1 MSDGLQ
7 ICIHRGTN
15 QIGGSCVEMQYA
27 GKRIVIDLGLPL
39 DAELETTELPDIP
52 SIHNGDGMLLGFL
65 LSHGHRDHWGL
76 LPKLPPD
83 INIYLGRKTLSIMM
97 AAAPF
102 IPGGYAPVKSV
113 TYNDG
118 EPFDLGPFK
127 VTPNL
132 MDHSGFDAY
141 GFLIEAG
148 GKRVY
153 YSGDIRGHGR
163 KAALFE
169 RFIKSPPSD
178 LDVLLMEGSSLGRL
192 SSEERFE
199 TESQIEDRLVD
210 VMKDTRGVVLV
221 AGSAQNIDRVVSVY
235 RAAKRSGR
243 QLLVDAYAAEVLK
256 ATDTPSIPK
265 PTAEWVDVK
274 VYIPQA
280 QRRFLKEKG
289 IASLVD
295 GYKGRRIFPEA
306 LPPEAPHSVMIIR
319 PWMLHDLARA
329 GALDGATAIWSQWE
343 GYLKDEAGFKFV
355 EACASAGVWFETIHT
370 SGHADPYDLKR
381 YSEALKPK
389 KLVPI
394 HTFHPDQFEGLFAN
408 VVRSSDGEWFDA

>member
-7 ICIHRGTN
+7 ICIHRGTK
-15 QIGGSCVEMQYA
+15 QIGGSCVEMQCA
-27 GKRIVIDLGLPL
+27 GKRIVVDLGLPL
-39 DAELETTELPDIP
+39 DAELEATELPNIP
-52 SIHNGDGMLLGFL
+52 SVHNNDGSLLGFL

-76 LPKLPPD
+76 LPKVPSSID
-83 INIYLGRKTLSIMM
+83 VYLGRKTLSIMT
-97 AAAPF
+97 AAASF

-113 TYNDG
+113 TFEDG
-118 EPFDLGPFK
+118 KPFNLGPFTI
-127 VTPNL
+127 TPNL

-169 RFIKSPPSD
+169 RFIQSPPRD
-178 LDVLLMEGSSLGRL
+178 IDVLLMEGSSLGRL
-192 SSEERFE
+192 TTEERFE
-199 TESQIEDRLVD
+199 TESEIESRLLD
-210 VMKDTRGVVLV
+210 VMSSTGGIVLV
-221 AGSAQNIDRVVSVY
+221 ACSAQNIDRVVSVY

-243 QLLVDAYAAEVLK
+243 QMLVDAYAAEVLK
-256 ATDTPSIPK
+256 ATDTKSIPK
-265 PTAEWVDVK
+265 PTAEWPDVK

-280 QRRFLKEKG
+280 QRRFLKEKN
-289 IASLVD
+289 IAALVD
-295 GYKGRRIFPEA
+295 NYKGRRVFPEA
-306 LPPEAPHSVMIIR
+306 LPSEAARSVMIIR

-329 GALDGATAIWSQWE
+329 GILEGSTAIWSQWD
-343 GYLKDEAGFKFV
+343 GYLKEEAGIKFV
-355 EACASAGVWFETIHT
+355 EACAAASVKFETIHT
-370 SGHADPYDLKR
+370 SGHADPHDLKR
-381 YSEALKPK
+381 YSEAIRPK